1 MILRHAPPTIPPIS
15 PPPCL
20 SIQIHARSRSE
31 LQTLIPTSAQFSPL
45 MSSWY
50 VPPPQTQLP
59 YQVEILRHSTD
70 SDSVGSAICER
81 ASKLGAALV
90 VLSTHNKGALKEFF
104 VGSVTNY
111 CEPVSWVRVHGQALT
126 VSYAS
131 LIGKDV
137 RRMMQGDPSG

>member
-1 MILRHAPPTIPPIS
+1 MP
-15 PPPCL
+15 
-20 SIQIHARSRSE
+20 
-31 LQTLIPTSAQFSPL
+31 
-45 MSSWY
+45 SWY
-50 VPPPQTQLP
+50 VPPYTQLP

-90 VLSTHNKGALKEFF
+90 VLSKHNKGALKEFF